1 MASGEPTLRLFPIR
15 GGPAGFAAAMRASD
29 FGKKVC
35 IVEKNRLGGAGL
47 HDGALSSKV
56 RNSFPEPALAYSD
69 VL

>member
-1 MASGEPTLRLFPIR
+1 
-15 GGPAGFAAAMRASD
+15 MRASD